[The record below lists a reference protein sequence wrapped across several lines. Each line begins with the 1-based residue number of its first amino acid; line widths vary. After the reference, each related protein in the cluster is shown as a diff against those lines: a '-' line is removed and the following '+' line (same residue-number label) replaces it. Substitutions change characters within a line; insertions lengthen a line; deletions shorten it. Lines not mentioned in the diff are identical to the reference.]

1 MAHLIMLLF
10 VFMATKGY
18 MMRIKLA
25 HMFIFTLLLCS
36 SLSNANIITYNKNE
50 LTPST
55 EPSNINDNIVIESSG
70 FKFSPISPTP
80 YTFSEENSD
89 IATLYAGQEM
99 QALDN
104 GESGMLTGSILV
116 EMIDPDTALSFDNAD
131 ILTVGERFFIITFNE
146 KIDLLEK
153 LKQIKDMSIV
163 KDAEIEVNTHSYSP
177 L

>member
-1 MAHLIMLLF
+1 
-10 VFMATKGY
+10 

-50 LTPST
+50 LTLSTVPS
-55 EPSNINDNIVIESSG
+55 PSNINDNIVIESSG
-70 FKFSPISPTP
+70 FKFSPVSPTS

>member
-1 MAHLIMLLF
+1 
-10 VFMATKGY
+10 

-50 LTPST
+50 LTSST
-55 EPSNINDNIVIESSG
+55 EPSPSYTNDNIVIESSG
-70 FKFSPISPTP
+70 FKFSPVSPTP
-80 YTFSEENSD
+80 YTFFEENSD

-116 EMIDPDTALSFDNAD
+116 EMIDPDTPLSFDNAD

-153 LKQIKDMSIV
+153 LKQIKAMSIV

>member
-1 MAHLIMLLF
+1 
-10 VFMATKGY
+10 
-18 MMRIKLA
+18 MRIKLA

-50 LTPST
+50 LTSST
-55 EPSNINDNIVIESSG
+55 EPSPSYTNDNIVIESSG
-70 FKFSPISPTP
+70 FKFSPVSPTP
-80 YTFSEENSD
+80 YTFFEENSD

-116 EMIDPDTALSFDNAD
+116 EMIDPDTPLSFDNAD

-153 LKQIKDMSIV
+153 LKQIKAMSIV